1 MNVAVLILW
10 VLFYLL
16 APAGVI
22 ALGRRS
28 PLVRRIGSILMMYIL
43 GLVAGNLLIYPFEG
57 MAERL
62 FPLQDALSSVTIPLA
77 LPLILFACHFKDWPL
92 RTALTSLLVGLV
104 SVVAMAVAGFFLFG
118 GRIGSEAPAV
128 AGMAVGVYTGGTPN
142 LAAVKMMLGVK
153 EETYLLLN
161 SFDLIV
167 SFLYLTFLM
176 AVGIRL
182 ARKVLPFQTAEVPEG
197 QAASAKSGMARGEDE
212 MYRGVWAKEHRAGTL
227 KAVGLALLIT
237 GAALGLSFLTTGGIN
252 MIVLILTL
260 TTLSI
265 AASFLPAVR
274 SWEKSYDAGMYL
286 VLVFSLVVASM
297 VDLRS
302 IDLASGVWLL
312 AYVAFVIFGSL
323 LLQVLLCRLFR
334 VDADTAVIT
343 SVAMINSP
351 LFVPMIAETMKNR
364 RVIITGI
371 TAGIIGYAVG
381 NYLGVLVAG
390 LLG

>member
-104 SVVAMAVAGFFLFG
+104 SVVAMAVAGFLLFG
-118 GRIGSEAPAV
+118 GRIGEEAPAV

-153 EETYLLLN
+153 EN
-161 SFDLIV
+161 
-167 SFLYLTFLM
+167 
-176 AVGIRL
+176 
-182 ARKVLPFQTAEVPEG
+182 
-197 QAASAKSGMARGEDE
+197 
-212 MYRGVWAKEHRAGTL
+212 
-227 KAVGLALLIT
+227 
-237 GAALGLSFLTTGGIN
+237 
-252 MIVLILTL
+252 
-260 TTLSI
+260 
-265 AASFLPAVR
+265 LPAAQFVR
-274 SWEKSYDAGMYL
+274 PDRQL
-286 VLVFSLVVASM
+286 PVP
-297 VDLRS
+297 DLPDGRRHPPGAEGPALPDRRS
-302 IDLASGVWLL
+302 
-312 AYVAFVIFGSL
+312 
-323 LLQVLLCRLFR
+323 
-334 VDADTAVIT
+334 
-343 SVAMINSP
+343 P
-351 LFVPMIAETMKNR
+351 
-364 RVIITGI
+364 
-371 TAGIIGYAVG
+371 
-381 NYLGVLVAG
+381 
-390 LLG
+390 